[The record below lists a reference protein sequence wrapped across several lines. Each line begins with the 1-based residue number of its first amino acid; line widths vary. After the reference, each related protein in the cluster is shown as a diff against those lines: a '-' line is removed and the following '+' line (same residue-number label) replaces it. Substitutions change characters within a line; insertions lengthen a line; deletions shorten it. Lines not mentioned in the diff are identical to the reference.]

1 MSRYTDYAPLTPY
14 LSSSQAAQVALSF
27 DELEKI
33 IVGGLADSAKK
44 YPTMWTNKEESRSW
58 AKSWLDAGRR
68 ASLDVKG
75 KRVVFTL
82 DSSLEPSELAADVVD
97 ESTPQE
103 LTEYVESS
111 LSLERDLE
119 DQIVSHLDSL
129 EPGLTL
135 VSRQVRSDVGILD
148 LLAKDRDGQTVIIEL
163 KAGEAKDSSIR
174 WLVQRERGYGAAC
187 DSGRKRLSAARA
199 LGGEG
204 NSRAASGDVSSA
216 VQFRRRDG
224 VSIRKSHKGPRY
236 ASR

>member
-27 DELEKI
+27 DELDKI

-97 ESTPQE
+97 ESTPQQ

-119 DQIVSHLDSL
+119 DQIVSHLDAL

-163 KAGEAKDSSIR
+163 KAGEAKDSSIGQIAR
-174 WLVQRERGYGAAC
+174 YVGWYSEKEGTTPRAILV
-187 DSGRKRLSAARA
+187 
-199 LGGEG
+199 
-204 NSRAASGDVSSA
+204 ASGFPQPVRWA
-216 VQFRRRDG
+216 AKAIPGLRLVTYQVQFNFEEAT
-224 VSIRKSHKGPRY
+224 VSE
-236 ASR
+236 

>member
-1 MSRYTDYAPLTPY
+1 MSRYTDYAPLTQY
-14 LSSSQAAQVALSF
+14 LSSSQAVQIALSF
-27 DELEKI
+27 DELDKI
-33 IVGGLADSAKK
+33 IVGGLAKSAKK
-44 YPTMWTNKEESRSW
+44 YPSMWINKEESRSW

-97 ESTPQE
+97 ESTSQE

-135 VSRQVRSDVGILD
+135 VSRQVRSEVGILD
-148 LLAKDRDGQTVIIEL
+148 LLAKSQDGQTVIIEL
-163 KAGEAKDSSIR
+163 KAGEAKDSSIGQIAR
-174 WLVQRERGYGAAC
+174 YVGWYSDKEGAAP
-187 DSGRKRLSAARA
+187 RA
-199 LGGEG
+199 ILV
-204 NSRAASGDVSSA
+204 ASGFPQPVRWA
-216 VQFRRRDG
+216 AKAIPGLRLVTYQVQFNFEEAT
-224 VSIRKSHKGPRY
+224 VS
-236 ASR
+236 A

>member
-27 DELEKI
+27 DELDKI

-68 ASLDVKG
+68 ASLDIKG

-82 DSSLEPSELAADVVD
+82 DSSLDPRDLAADVVD

-119 DQIVSHLDSL
+119 DQIVSHLDTL
-129 EPGLTL
+129 ESGLTL

-148 LLAKDRDGQTVIIEL
+148 LLAKDRDGRTVIIEL
-163 KAGEAKDSSIR
+163 KAGEAKDSSIGQVAR
-174 WLVQRERGYGAAC
+174 YVGWYSEKEGTAPRAILV
-187 DSGRKRLSAARA
+187 
-199 LGGEG
+199 
-204 NSRAASGDVSSA
+204 ASGFPQPVRWA
-216 VQFRRRDG
+216 AKAIPGLRLVTYRVQFNFEEAT
-224 VSIRKSHKGPRY
+224 VSV
-236 ASR
+236 

>member
-14 LSSSQAAQVALSF
+14 LSSSQAAQVEMSF
-27 DELEKI
+27 DELDKI

-44 YPTMWTNKEESRSW
+44 YASMWTNKEESRSW

-68 ASLDVKG
+68 ASLDMKG

-103 LTEYVESS
+103 LTEYVASS

-119 DQIVSHLDSL
+119 DQIVSHLDAL

-135 VSRQVRSDVGILD
+135 VSRQVRSEVGILD
-148 LLAKDRDGQTVIIEL
+148 LLAKSRDGQTVIIEL
-163 KAGEAKDSSIR
+163 KAGEAKDSSIGQIAR
-174 WLVQRERGYGAAC
+174 YVGWYSEKEGAAP
-187 DSGRKRLSAARA
+187 RA
-199 LGGEG
+199 ILV
-204 NSRAASGDVSSA
+204 ASGFRQPVRWA
-216 VQFRRRDG
+216 AKAIPGLRLVTYQVQF
-224 VSIRKSHKGPRY
+224 SFEEAT
-236 ASR
+236 ASA